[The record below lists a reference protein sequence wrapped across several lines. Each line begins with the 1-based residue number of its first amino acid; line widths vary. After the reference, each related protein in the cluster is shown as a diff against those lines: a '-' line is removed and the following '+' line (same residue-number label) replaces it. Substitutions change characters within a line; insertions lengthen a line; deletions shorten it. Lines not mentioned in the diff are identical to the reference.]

1 MKTTERLMG
10 SAQPDDT
17 ARARLLEDDEVD
29 GLVAKRDLPEGDD
42 ADDDTDDDA

>member
-1 MKTTERLMG
+1 METKTERLMG

-29 GLVAKRDLPEGDD
+29 SLVAKRDLPEGEEDD
-42 ADDDTDDDA
+42 EADHDA